1 MPPENNASV
10 EDLKRKVAELEA
22 QLARLGAGLLKNDDA
37 KSKRTEGTRLI
48 KSSDGRIGE
57 DQGRIGGEFELNP
70 NPSYIQ
76 HRIEVFDRVAEKRAK
91 ELAALPKEPIEIT
104 LPDGSVK
111 EGKAYET
118 SPMDIA
124 KGISEGLAKN
134 VFVAKVRYSRRVG
147 EVEDIV
153 PIDDE
158 DLNENVVG
166 GELWDLT
173 RPLEGDCHLEL
184 LKFDEPEAKMVF
196 WHSSSHVLGQCLE
209 NKLGAHL
216 TVGPPVD
223 PGFYYDS
230 YIGE

>member
-1 MPPENNASV
+1 MAEDDASV
-10 EDLKRKVAELEA
+10 EALKRKVAELEA
-22 QLARLGAGLLKNDDA
+22 QLAKMGAGLLKADEA
-37 KSKRTEGTRLI
+37 KSKRTDGTRLI
-48 KSSDGRIGE
+48 KSSEGRIGE
-57 DQGRIGGEFELNP
+57 DQGRIGGDFEVNP

-76 HRIEVFDRVAEKRAK
+76 HRIEVFERVAKKRAE
-91 ELAALPKEPIEIT
+91 ELAKMPKEPIEIT

-111 EGKAYET
+111 NGVSYET

-124 KGISEGLAKN
+124 MGISEGLAKN
-134 VFVAKVRYSRRVG
+134 VFVAKVRYSRRLG
-147 EVEDIV
+147 EVEEIV
-153 PIDDE
+153 AIDDE
-158 DLNENVVG
+158 DMNENVLG

-173 RPLEGDCHLEL
+173 RPLEGDCKLEL